1 MTVTTSGFWAA
12 VVIVALGAAIVVR
25 LSRRDPSGPTVN
37 SVLALIGVAL
47 VAGLVALVATMPR
60 PVGPVADH
68 PSAGEVIS
76 ALVQTV
82 AHSSMMLGAIVGA
95 ALGWCIAL
103 AYILMSAIRA
113 R

>member
-1 MTVTTSGFWAA
+1 MTVTTIGLWAA
-12 VVIVALGAAIVVR
+12 IVIVALGAAIVFGI
-25 LSRRDPSGPTVN
+25 SRRDPSGPTFN

-47 VAGLVALVATMPR
+47 VAGVVGLVATMPR
-60 PVGPVADH
+60 SVNPAADH

-76 ALVQTV
+76 ALAQTV
-82 AHSSMMLGAIVGA
+82 AHSPMMLGAVVGA

-103 AYILMSAIRA
+103 VYILMSAIRA